1 MIIIQTKNV
10 KTPTVFDDM
19 VGNML
24 SNKKV
29 APIVIELFTYG
40 KNLTI
45 YIAFIILSFSSKNF
59 TLNSTHCV
67 IRKSANIR

>member
-24 SNKKV
+24 SNEKV

-45 YIAFIILSFSSKNF
+45 CIAFIIFFCFKELYFKLN
-59 TLNSTHCV
+59 TLCD
-67 IRKSANIR
+67 